1 MKYVVN
7 GKEFDNLE
15 EAQKFEAE
23 INAKN
28 NTDVMNRVKE
38 IDNEVMKLQEE
49 YSTDDATKDNGGLMG
64 TVNTLELDDVTRQEL
79 TKLEKG
85 KYSKTPVETEYGYE
99 IFLKSDEKEKPKL
112 ESVKSKIIKKLSTE
126 KTSADSTLQQ
136 KGLIAIREKYG
147 FEIKDEDMKVY
158 YENVM
163 NNLLKGN

>member
-49 YSTDDATKDNGGLMG
+49 YSDCHKRLNEIIKTIDKLVDER
-64 TVNTLELDDVTRQEL
+64 LELAGPADAFDLMIKMIKAEL
-79 TKLEKG
+79 
-85 KYSKTPVETEYGYE
+85 
-99 IFLKSDEKEKPKL
+99 
-112 ESVKSKIIKKLSTE
+112 
-126 KTSADSTLQQ
+126 
-136 KGLIAIREKYG
+136 
-147 FEIKDEDMKVY
+147 
-158 YENVM
+158 
-163 NNLLKGN
+163 